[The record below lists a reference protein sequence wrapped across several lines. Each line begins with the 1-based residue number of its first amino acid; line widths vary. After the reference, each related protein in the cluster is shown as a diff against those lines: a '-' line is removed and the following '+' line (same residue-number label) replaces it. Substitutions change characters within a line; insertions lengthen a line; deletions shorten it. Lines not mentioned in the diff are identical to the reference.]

1 VSEEIPE
8 KARIQAM
15 AKRLLVSI
23 GMVLLLVRTVP
34 AQGKYTDPDSPA
46 VQAAARVALANAK
59 VLDIIG
65 VSSGVIGVSSGV
77 IGVSS
82 GVKGVMEDLG
92 AKVTE
97 QEITIELAA
106 DFLFDF
112 DKYVLKAEAIPS
124 LRKVGEVVK
133 AYPKAPLLIEGHTD
147 GKGTHPYN
155 MKLSENRALSVK
167 NWLVQNAGVDPARI
181 TTAGLAETKPVA
193 PNTNPDGSDNPQGR
207 QKNRRVSFTL
217 RTKT

>member
-1 VSEEIPE
+1 
-8 KARIQAM
+8 M
-15 AKRLLVSI
+15 AKRLLVSM
-23 GMVLLLVRTVP
+23 GMVLLLVGTAP
-34 AQGKYTDPDSPA
+34 AQSKYADPDSPNT
-46 VQAAARVALANAK
+46 QAAARAALAHAK

-65 VSSGVIGVSSGV
+65 VSRGLS
-77 IGVSS
+77 
-82 GVKGVMEDLG
+82 GVMEDLG

-112 DKYVLKAEAIPS
+112 DKYVLKSEAVPS

-147 GKGTHPYN
+147 GRGTHPYN
-155 MKLSENRALSVK
+155 IKLSENRALSVK
-167 NWLVQNAGVDPARI
+167 NWLVQNAGVDSARI
-181 TTAGLAETKPVA
+181 NTRGWGETKPVA

-207 QKNRRVSFTL
+207 QKNRRVSITL
-217 RTKT
+217 RTG

>member
-1 VSEEIPE
+1 
-8 KARIQAM
+8 M

-23 GMVLLLVRTVP
+23 GILLLLARAVP
-34 AQGKYTDPDSPA
+34 AQGKYPDPDSPA
-46 VQAAARVALANAK
+46 VEGAARAALANAKVLEVKAK

-65 VSSGVIGVSSGV
+65 VSRGLSGVM
-77 IGVSS
+77 
-82 GVKGVMEDLG
+82 KDLG
-92 AKVTE
+92 AKVTD

-112 DKYVLKAEAIPS
+112 DKYALRSEATDS

-133 AYPKAPLLIEGHTD
+133 AYPRAPLLIEGHTD

-155 MKLSENRALSVK
+155 MTLSESRAVSVK

-181 TTAGLAETKPVA
+181 TTRGLGETKPVA
-193 PNTNPDGSDNPQGR
+193 SNANPDGSDNPQGR
-207 QKNRRVSFTL
+207 QKNRRVSITL
-217 RTKT
+217 RTRSN

>member
-1 VSEEIPE
+1 
-8 KARIQAM
+8 M

-23 GMVLLLVRTVP
+23 GMVLLLVGTVP
-34 AQGKYTDPDSPA
+34 AQSKYPDPDSPA
-46 VQAAARVALANAK
+46 VQAAARAALANAK
-59 VLDIIG
+59 VLDINAKVLDIIG
-65 VSSGVIGVSSGV
+65 VTSGLI
-77 IGVSS
+77 
-82 GVKGVMEDLG
+82 GVMEDLG
-92 AKVTE
+92 AKVTD

-112 DKYVLKAEAIPS
+112 DKYALRSEAAAS

-155 MKLSENRALSVK
+155 MKLSENRALSVQ
-167 NWLVQNAGVDPARI
+167 NWLVQNAGVDSARI
-181 TTAGLAETKPVA
+181 TTRGWGETKPVA

-207 QKNRRVSFTL
+207 QKNRRVAITL
-217 RTKT
+217 RTR

>member
-1 VSEEIPE
+1 
-8 KARIQAM
+8 M
-15 AKRLLVSI
+15 AKRLLVSM
-23 GMVLLLVRTVP
+23 GMVFLLVGTVP
-34 AQGKYTDPDSPA
+34 AQSKYADPDSPNT
-46 VQAAARVALANAK
+46 QAAARAALAHAK

-65 VSSGVIGVSSGV
+65 ISRSLS
-77 IGVSS
+77 
-82 GVKGVMEDLG
+82 GVMEDLG

-112 DKYVLKAEAIPS
+112 DKYALRNEAADS

-167 NWLVQNAGVDPARI
+167 NWLVQNAGVSSARI
-181 TTAGLAETKPVA
+181 TTRGWGETKPVT

-207 QKNRRVSFTL
+207 QKNRRVAITL
-217 RTKT
+217 RTR

>member
-1 VSEEIPE
+1 
-8 KARIQAM
+8 M
-15 AKRLLVSI
+15 AKRLLVSM
-23 GMVLLLVRTVP
+23 GMVFLLVGTVQ
-34 AQGKYTDPDSPA
+34 AQSKYADPDSPNT
-46 VQAAARVALANAK
+46 QAAARAALAHAK

-65 VSSGVIGVSSGV
+65 VSRSLS
-77 IGVSS
+77 
-82 GVKGVMEDLG
+82 GVMEDLG
-92 AKVTE
+92 AKVTD

-112 DKYVLKAEAIPS
+112 DKYALKTEAIPS
-124 LRKVGEVVK
+124 LQKVGVVVK

-155 MKLSENRALSVK
+155 TKLSENRALSVK

-181 TTAGLAETKPVA
+181 TTQGWGETKPVA

-207 QKNRRVSFTL
+207 QKNRRVGITL

>member
-1 VSEEIPE
+1 
-8 KARIQAM
+8 M

-23 GMVLLLVRTVP
+23 GMVLLLVRPVP
-34 AQGKYTDPDSPA
+34 AQSKYQDPDSPA
-46 VQAAARVALANAK
+46 GQAAARAALANAK

-65 VSSGVIGVSSGV
+65 VSSGL
-77 IGVSS
+77 
-82 GVKGVMEDLG
+82 KGVMEDLG
-92 AKVTE
+92 AKVTD

-112 DKYVLKAEAIPS
+112 DKYVLKTEAIPS
-124 LRKVGEVVK
+124 LQKVGEVVK
-133 AYPKAPLLIEGHTD
+133 AYPKAPVLIEGHTD

-181 TTAGLAETKPVA
+181 TTQGWGETKPVA
-193 PNTNPDGSDNPQGR
+193 PNTNPNGSDNPQGR
-207 QKNRRVSFTL
+207 QKNRRVGITL

>member
-1 VSEEIPE
+1 
-8 KARIQAM
+8 M
-15 AKRLLVSI
+15 AKRLLVSM
-23 GMVLLLVRTVP
+23 GMVFLLVGTVP
-34 AQGKYTDPDSPA
+34 AQSKYADPDSPNT
-46 VQAAARVALANAK
+46 QAAARAALANAK

-65 VSSGVIGVSSGV
+65 VSRSLS
-77 IGVSS
+77 
-82 GVKGVMEDLG
+82 GVMEDLG
-92 AKVTE
+92 AKVTD

-112 DKYVLKAEAIPS
+112 DKYALRNEAADS

-167 NWLVQNAGVDPARI
+167 NWLVQNAGVNSARI
-181 TTAGLAETKPVA
+181 TTRGWGETKPVT

-207 QKNRRVSFTL
+207 QKNRRVSITL
-217 RTKT
+217 RTG

>member
-46 VQAAARVALANAK
+46 VQAAARAALANAK
-59 VLDIIG
+59 VLDI
-65 VSSGVIGVSSGV
+65 IGVSSGV

>member
-1 VSEEIPE
+1 
-8 KARIQAM
+8 M
-15 AKRLLVSI
+15 TKRLLVSI
-23 GMVLLLVRTVP
+23 GMALLLVRPVP
-34 AQGKYTDPDSPA
+34 AQSKYQDPDSPA
-46 VQAAARVALANAK
+46 VQAAARAALANAK

-65 VSSGVIGVSSGV
+65 VSSGL
-77 IGVSS
+77 
-82 GVKGVMEDLG
+82 KGVMEDLG
-92 AKVTE
+92 AKVTD

-112 DKYVLKAEAIPS
+112 DKYVLKTEAIPS
-124 LRKVGEVVK
+124 LQKVGEVVK
-133 AYPKAPLLIEGHTD
+133 AYPKAPVLIEGHTD

>member
-1 VSEEIPE
+1 LAGTRVSE
-8 KARIQAM
+8 KVRIQAM

-23 GMVLLLVRTVP
+23 GMVLLLVGTVL
-34 AQGKYTDPDSPA
+34 AQSKYTDPDSPK
-46 VQAAARVALANAK
+46 VQAAARAALANAK

-65 VSSGVIGVSSGV
+65 VSRGLS
-77 IGVSS
+77 
-82 GVKGVMEDLG
+82 GVMEDLG
-92 AKVTE
+92 AKVTD

-112 DKYVLKAEAIPS
+112 DKYALRSEAADS

-155 MKLSENRALSVK
+155 IKLSENRALSVK
-167 NWLVQNAGVDPARI
+167 NWLAQNAGVDSVRI
-181 TTAGLAETKPVA
+181 TTRGWGETKPVA

-207 QKNRRVSFTL
+207 QKNRRVAITL
-217 RTKT
+217 RTR

>member
-46 VQAAARVALANAK
+46 VQAAARAALANAK
-59 VLDIIG
+59 VLDI
-65 VSSGVIGVSSGV
+65 

-133 AYPKAPLLIEGHTD
+133 SYPKAPLLIEGHTD

>member
-1 VSEEIPE
+1 
-8 KARIQAM
+8 M

-23 GMVLLLVRTVP
+23 GMVLVLGRTLP
-34 AQGKYTDPDSPA
+34 AQSKYSDPDSPA
-46 VQAAARVALANAK
+46 VQAAARAALANAK
-59 VLDIIG
+59 IVDIVGVSSDIVG
-65 VSSGVIGVSSGV
+65 VSSGVTGASSG
-77 IGVSS
+77 I
-82 GVKGVMEDLG
+82 KGVMEDLG

-112 DKYVLKAEAIPS
+112 DKYVLKTEAIPS

-133 AYPKAPLLIEGHTD
+133 AYPKAPVLIEGHTD

-167 NWLVQNAGVDPARI
+167 NWLVQNAGVDPSRI
-181 TTAGLAETKPVA
+181 TTQGWGETKPVA
-193 PNTNPDGSDNPQGR
+193 PNTNPNGSDNPQGR
-207 QKNRRVSFTL
+207 QKNRRVGITL

>member
-1 VSEEIPE
+1 
-8 KARIQAM
+8 M

-23 GMVLLLVRTVP
+23 GMVLSLVRPVP
-34 AQGKYTDPDSPA
+34 AQSKYQDPDSPA
-46 VQAAARVALANAK
+46 VQAAARAALANAK

-65 VSSGVIGVSSGV
+65 VSSGL
-77 IGVSS
+77 
-82 GVKGVMEDLG
+82 KGAMEDLG
-92 AKVTE
+92 AKVTD

-112 DKYVLKAEAIPS
+112 DKYVLKTEAIPS
-124 LRKVGEVVK
+124 LQKVGEVVK

-155 MKLSENRALSVK
+155 TKLSENRALSVK
-167 NWLVQNAGVDPARI
+167 NWLAQNAGVDPARI
-181 TTAGLAETKPVA
+181 TTQGWGETKPVA
-193 PNTNPDGSDNPQGR
+193 PNTNPNGSDNPQGR
-207 QKNRRVSFTL
+207 QKNRRVGITL

>member
-1 VSEEIPE
+1 
-8 KARIQAM
+8 M
-15 AKRLLVSI
+15 AKRLLVSM
-23 GMVLLLVRTVP
+23 GMVLLLVGTVP
-34 AQGKYTDPDSPA
+34 AQSKYADPDSPTT
-46 VQAAARVALANAK
+46 QAAARAALANAK

-65 VSSGVIGVSSGV
+65 ISRGIS
-77 IGVSS
+77 
-82 GVKGVMEDLG
+82 GVMEDLG
-92 AKVTE
+92 AKVTD

-112 DKYVLKAEAIPS
+112 DKYNLKSEAADS

-155 MKLSENRALSVK
+155 MKLSENRAVSVK
-167 NWLVQNAGVDPARI
+167 NWLVQNAGVDSARI
-181 TTAGLAETKPVA
+181 TTRGLGETKPVA

-207 QKNRRVSFTL
+207 QKNRRVSITL
-217 RTKT
+217 RTR

>member
-1 VSEEIPE
+1 
-8 KARIQAM
+8 M
-15 AKRLLVSI
+15 TNRLLVSI
-23 GMVLLLVRTVP
+23 GMALLLVRAVP
-34 AQGKYTDPDSPA
+34 AQSKYQDPDSPA
-46 VQAAARVALANAK
+46 VQAAARAALANAK

-65 VSSGVIGVSSGV
+65 VSSGL
-77 IGVSS
+77 
-82 GVKGVMEDLG
+82 KGVMEDLG
-92 AKVTE
+92 AKVTD
-97 QEITIELAA
+97 QGITIELAA

-112 DKYVLKAEAIPS
+112 DKYVLKTEAIPS
-124 LRKVGEVVK
+124 LQKVGEVVK
-133 AYPKAPLLIEGHTD
+133 AYPKAPVLIEGHTD